1 MQEIIAREEL
11 EKNLMELA
19 MHGIK
24 QDKIDKIRNNFEAQ
38 FKDEREI
45 KDDSKME
52 LMKLKR
58 IGGFKFGKKSKTKII
73 NR

>member
-1 MQEIIAREEL
+1 MQEIVAREEL

-24 QDKIDKIRNNFEAQ
+24 PEKIDEIRDNFEAQ
-38 FKDEREI
+38 FKSEQEV

-52 LMKLKR
+52 LMKLKG
-58 IGGFKFGKKSKTKII
+58 ISGFKFGKKNKTKFI
-73 NR
+73 R